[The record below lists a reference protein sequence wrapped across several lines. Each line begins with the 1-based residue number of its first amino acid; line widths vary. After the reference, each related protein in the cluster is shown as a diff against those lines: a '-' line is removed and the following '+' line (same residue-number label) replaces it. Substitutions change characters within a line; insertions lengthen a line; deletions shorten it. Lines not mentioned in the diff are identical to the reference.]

1 MQSEVFDV
9 ILPMLQKMCNNQ
21 KADWMANAKLKM
33 TMLPSVG
40 FFIVMPIASCPRL
53 LARIN
58 EEEIEDLIERI
69 GSEIGWKYCFCQS
82 GQQDNKAVIDH
93 TSLIFFQNS
102 STKNFEKKFGDLY
115 NRMQE

>member
-1 MQSEVFDV
+1 
-9 ILPMLQKMCNNQ
+9 
-21 KADWMANAKLKM
+21 MANAKLKM

-69 GSEIGWKYCFCQS
+69 GSEIGWKYCFC
-82 GQQDNKAVIDH
+82 
-93 TSLIFFQNS
+93 
-102 STKNFEKKFGDLY
+102 
-115 NRMQE
+115 